1 MQRHL
6 ALTSLLLTPLLF
18 LALPACS
25 DDHGHEHPAEDS
37 SSDSTQGDED
47 AAPAADEHEHNE
59 ESLGTSTAGDMTVEL
74 AQGHGHVVPGGESQ
88 LVIKLP
94 HNDQGATAVRAWL
107 GTEDRT
113 LSLVGLGEYAP
124 SHDDYDVHVTAP
136 DPLPSPLMWWFE
148 IETPDGT
155 KVLGSAAPLVK

>member
-1 MQRHL
+1 MQRL
-6 ALTSLLLTPLLF
+6 PALTSLLLTPLIL
-18 LALPACS
+18 LALPACG
-25 DDHGHEHPAEDS
+25 DDHGHEHSAEAS
-37 SSDSTQGDED
+37 SSDDSHGDED
-47 AAPAADEHEHNE
+47 AAHATDGHEHNE
-59 ESLGTSTAGDMTVEL
+59 VSLGTSTAGDMTVEL

-113 LSLVGLGEYAP
+113 LSFVGLGEYAP
-124 SHDDYDVHVTAP
+124 SHDDYDIHVTAP

-155 KVLGSAAPLVK
+155 KVLGSVAPLVE